1 MTSVESA
8 DDLAR
13 SLGTFFSE
21 HLPVRTGASR
31 HTILAYRDAW
41 KLFLRFAA
49 TRATRSVPEL
59 RLTDLDVETV
69 LAFLDSLERDRH
81 NAAVTRNHR
90 RTALQAFFRYLPS
103 VAPEYLAHSQRIL
116 SIPVKRAPRR
126 TVDYLERPE
135 MEALLAQV
143 DRHSRQGRRDY
154 ALLAFLYNSGA
165 RVQEATDLGV
175 AALQLDR
182 PYQVRLFGKGRKE
195 RVCPLWPETAALLR
209 ALLVERGVSQD
220 ATAPVFVNVHG
231 RPLTRYGIRHIV
243 SRHAAAAVKI
253 RPSIA
258 RKRIHPHTLRH
269 SCAVALLQA
278 GVELNLIRSWLGHV
292 SLETTQRYAEIDL
305 AQKRRALDAVTP
317 VGKPGRPRGATWQH
331 ESILAWLERL

>member
-135 MEALLAQV
+135 MEALAQV

-209 ALLVERGVSQD
+209 VARGTRREPGRHRARLRQRARSASD
-220 ATAPVFVNVHG
+220 AIRHPPYRESSCCGRREDTTLDRPKANPSSHAETFVCG
-231 RPLTRYGIRHIV
+231 RPATSW
-243 SRHAAAAVKI
+243 SRTE
-253 RPSIA
+253 PDPQLA
-258 RKRIHPHTLRH
+258 RARQPGDHSTLR
-269 SCAVALLQA
+269 
-278 GVELNLIRSWLGHV
+278 GN
-292 SLETTQRYAEIDL
+292 
-305 AQKRRALDAVTP
+305 
-317 VGKPGRPRGATWQH
+317 
-331 ESILAWLERL
+331 